1 MEISTF
7 IIKSNLDAEDKVLL
21 YNTRTTALIKI
32 DNQLYNKVFID
43 KDFSDTKLIQQ
54 LYTMGFVV
62 KSHEEELEILDAMRM
77 NELDN
82 PTQSVVILPTRDCNA
97 RCFYCFE
104 EGLERYSMTK
114 ETATH
119 TVDFIKKF
127 YDRKELSIV
136 WFGGEPLMNF
146 PMIEYI
152 TRELNKYSYEINT
165 LVVTN
170 GSLLTHDILEFF
182 VSNYKHVVFQITLDG
197 IDKKYSDV
205 KRYRDITPDEAFN
218 RVIGNIKM
226 VLRANIPIQ
235 LRVNFLTSKIDEAKH
250 TYEYILGLL
259 SDVDTSN
266 LYIYMAPLDVKND
279 NEIIS
284 RFSCKDTEHPY
295 LKLVKT
301 QFNAGFPVNSI
312 VGEKNNKTRLLR
324 SFNIMPKCASCGIT
338 PHKRI
343 IVDADG
349 TLYKCHRL
357 SGRKEWSTGNV
368 VDGVNTEC
376 YPYRYFSSPF
386 VDDDNCKKC
395 NILPLCHG
403 GCRANNII
411 YGHKHRC
418 HDTKQVQSEMVRLYY
433 NELMKENK

>member
-1 MEISTF
+1 MEISKF
-7 IIKSNLDAEDKVLL
+7 IIKSEIEDKVIL
-21 YNTRTTALIKI
+21 YHTRTTALIKM
-32 DNQLYNKVFID
+32 DTHLYNKIFVE
-43 KDFSDTKLIQQ
+43 KDFSDNVIMQQ
-54 LYTMGFVV
+54 LTTMGFIT
-62 KSHEEELEILDAMRM
+62 KSHEEELAILDAMRM

-82 PTQSVVILPTRDCNA
+82 PTQSIVILPTRDCNA

-104 EGLERYSMTK
+104 EGIERYSMTK
-114 ETATH
+114 ETARQ
-119 TVDFIKKF
+119 TVNFINKF
-127 YDRKELSIV
+127 YDNKELSIV
-136 WFGGEPLMNF
+136 WFGGEPLLNF
-146 PMIEYI
+146 SMIQFITSELKKLEYG
-152 TRELNKYSYEINT
+152 INT

-170 GSLLTHDILEFF
+170 GSLLTQEMLDFFIL
-182 VSNYKHVVFQITLDG
+182 NYQHVVFQITLDG
-197 IDKKYSDV
+197 VDKDYSDV
-205 KRYRDITPDEAFN
+205 KQYIDISSEDAFN
-218 RVIGNIKM
+218 RVMGNIKM
-226 VLRANIPIQ
+226 ILNANIPIQ
-235 LRVNFLTSKIDEAKH
+235 LRVNFLTSKIHEAKSI
-250 TYEYILGLL
+250 YEHVLKLL
-259 SDVDTSN
+259 ADVDTSN
-266 LYIYMAPLDVKND
+266 LYLYMAPLDVKDD

-284 RFSCKDTEHPY
+284 KFACKGMEHPY
-295 LKLVKT
+295 IQLVKT

-312 VGEKNNKTRLLR
+312 VGEKDNKTKLLR

-368 VDGVNTEC
+368 VDGVDKDC
-376 YPYRYFSSPF
+376 YSYRYFSSPF

-418 HDTKQVQSEMVRLYY
+418 HDAKQVQSEMVKLYY
-433 NELMKENK
+433 EELMKEKR